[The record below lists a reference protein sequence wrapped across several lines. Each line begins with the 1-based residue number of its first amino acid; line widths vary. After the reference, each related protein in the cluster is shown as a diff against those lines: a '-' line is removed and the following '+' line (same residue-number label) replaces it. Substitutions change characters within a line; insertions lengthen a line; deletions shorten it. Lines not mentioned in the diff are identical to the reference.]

1 LSLGKNIAVEDKKAG
16 PLKTNLLIVTYYL
29 DKGGVEE
36 VILTYTRLLPP
47 ERYDVT
53 VVCFVSG
60 RTSQDIASNT
70 LARVIKVDTPS
81 RLRRFFRIWRIARQV
96 RPQIVHNHACWY
108 GLIAGFL
115 VRAKCVETIHNTYHW
130 FTRYER
136 IHYGLYCLLAD
147 RLIAVSDYVRDFTL
161 EFFPFMKAKK
171 FVVIHNG
178 VDCGKFLEDF
188 HPEDLR
194 KKLGIDPARIVIGF
208 VGRLAEQKGVGYLLQ
223 AARLL
228 SGTHSNLQFVIVGE
242 GDLRQ
247 QLEAQAA
254 QLGLSNVLFVG
265 YQCDIPRYMQM
276 FDVFVLPS
284 LWEGLPVSALEA
296 MAAARPVVA
305 TRVSGTSEVVV
316 DGVTGFLVEPRN
328 AEQLKDRLARLIED
342 PNLRTLMGTV
352 GRKRVTENFSAHS
365 MVAKTE
371 QLYNEL
377 LGEA

>member
-1 LSLGKNIAVEDKKAG
+1 
-16 PLKTNLLIVTYYL
+16 
-29 DKGGVEE
+29 
-36 VILTYTRLLPP
+36 
-47 ERYDVT
+47 
-53 VVCFVSG
+53 VVCLVSG
-60 RTSQDIASNT
+60 HASQDIASNT
-70 LARVIKVDTPS
+70 HARVIEVDTPS
-81 RLRRFFRIWRIARQV
+81 RLRRFVRIWRIARQV

-115 VRAKCVETIHNTYHW
+115 VGAKRVETIHNTYDW
-130 FTRYER
+130 FTWYER

-147 RLIAVSDYVRDFTL
+147 RLIAVSDYVRDFTV
-161 EFFPFMKAKK
+161 ESFPFMNAKK

-178 VDCGKFLEDF
+178 VDHGKFSEDF
-188 HPEDLR
+188 HPEELR
-194 KKLGIDPARIVIGF
+194 KELGIDPARIVIGF
-208 VGRLAEQKGVGYLLQ
+208 VGRLVEQKGVGYLLQ

-228 SGTHSNLQFVIVGE
+228 SSIYTDLQFVIVGD
-242 GDLRQ
+242 GGLRQ

-254 QLGLSNVLFVG
+254 QSGLSNVLFVG
-265 YQCDIPRYMQM
+265 YQRDIPPYMQM

-316 DGVTGFLVEPRN
+316 EGVTGFLVEPRN
-328 AEQLKDRLARLIED
+328 AEQLEDRLARLIED
-342 PNLRTLMGTV
+342 ANLRTLMGTA
-352 GRKRVTENFSAHS
+352 GRKRVIENFSARS